1 MRAGAGA
8 GVQAGVNAGGWSIV
22 EFMIAV
28 ALGLLVTL
36 LASGLF
42 LAAGSNYR
50 NHSDNVWLSDG
61 GRYALQIM
69 AQAIRQ
75 SAGINWD
82 GDAVPFELNAETSA
96 AIDGRD
102 AASISRGSDGISTP
116 QVAVANGSDVLA
128 LRFSGSGDG
137 ANGDGSSVNCAG
149 FGVAAPADA
158 DARGWSIFYV
168 AEDAGGEAELR
179 CKYRSAAGWGAD
191 AIVRGVDSFQV
202 LYGLDTDTPADG
214 VPNTYLNASAL
225 RALDAGLSLVGAT
238 PDEVERDRH
247 RKTHW
252 KRVCSVKLALLLHGD
267 SNSRVDTVQT
277 RFDLFGPAYADAHGE
292 DVGVRVLEE
301 SFPVSQQYRARRVFS
316 MTVALRN
323 RSG

>member
-1 MRAGAGA
+1 MKRSSIRHAAC
-8 GVQAGVNAGGWSIV
+8 GGWSVV

-28 ALGLLVTL
+28 ALGLLITL

-42 LAAGSNYR
+42 LASGSNYR
-50 NHSDNVWLSDG
+50 NHSEHMWLSDG

-69 AQAIRQ
+69 AQAIRH
-75 SAGINWD
+75 SASINWERD
-82 GDAVPFELNAETSA
+82 GAPFELNPETPA

-102 AASISRGSDGISTP
+102 ASSVSRGSDGIGAP
-116 QVAVANGSDVLA
+116 LPPVANGSDVLA

-137 ANGDGSSVNCAG
+137 ANGDGSSLNCAG

-168 AEDAGGEAELR
+168 AADGAGEPELR
-179 CKYRSAAGWGAD
+179 CKYRGGAGWGAD

-202 LYGLDTDTPADG
+202 LYGLDTDMPADG
-214 VPNTYLNASAL
+214 VPNTYVNATVV
-225 RALDAGLSLVGAT
+225 RALDDALALVGDT
-238 PDEVERDRH
+238 PAELARDRH

-252 KRVCSVKLALLLHGD
+252 KRVCSIKLALLLHGD
-267 SNSRVDTVQT
+267 SNSRADTVET
-277 RFDLFGPAYADAHGE
+277 RFDLFGPAYSDAHGE
-292 DVGVRVLEE
+292 DQGVLVTEGR
-301 SFPVSQQYRARRVFS
+301 FPQSQRLRARKVFS

-323 RSG
+323 RGA

>member
-1 MRAGAGA
+1 MNGHAMRSAAR
-8 GVQAGVNAGGWSIV
+8 GGWSVV
-22 EFMIAV
+22 EFMVAV
-28 ALGLLVTL
+28 TLGLLIAL

-42 LAAGSNYR
+42 LASGSNYR
-50 NHSDNVWLSDG
+50 NHSENMWLGDG

-75 SAGINWD
+75 SASINWD
-82 GDAVPFELNAETSA
+82 RDGAPFELYPETPA

-102 AASISRGSDGISTP
+102 ASSISRGSDGISGTLP
-116 QVAVANGSDVLA
+116 AVANGSDVLA
-128 LRFSGSGDG
+128 LRFAGSGSG
-137 ANGDGSSVNCAG
+137 ANGDGSSLNCAG

-168 AEDAGGEAELR
+168 AADVGGEPELR
-179 CKYRSAAGWGAD
+179 CKYRSASGWGGD

-202 LYGLDTDTPADG
+202 LYGVDTDTPADG
-214 VPNTYLNASAL
+214 VPNTYLNATAV
-225 RALDAGLSLVGAT
+225 RALDDALALEGAT
-238 PDEVERDRH
+238 PAELARDRH

-267 SNSRVDTVQT
+267 SNSRADTVET
-277 RFDLFGPAYADAHGE
+277 RFDLFGPAYSDAHGE
-292 DVGVRVLEE
+292 DQGVLVMEGR
-301 SFPVSQQYRARRVFS
+301 FPPSQRYRARKVFS

-323 RSG
+323 RGV